1 MKWLIIMEYKRI
13 LAVGDIH
20 GMYEKLVSL
29 MELVQFDPDDDMLIF
44 LGDYIDRG
52 PQPLECLDYII
63 ALNKQYSE
71 RVVPLLG
78 NHEVMCLNYYR
89 YKEQSR
95 SFMMDGLDYEMAHV
109 WLDNGGDKTKRQF
122 KKLKRPELQKRLRWM
137 RMLSNH
143 YQVDKFYFCHAG
155 IQPFIP
161 LDRQREGD
169 LLWMREGF
177 FELYDGRVGTIVIG
191 HTPVQELKRK
201 HWTDGQPPTTPQFL
215 DNNIIMCDTG
225 TFMEGGKLSCVDV
238 LTGKFWQA

>member
-1 MKWLIIMEYKRI
+1 MEYKRI
-13 LAVGDIH
+13 LAVGDVH
-20 GMYEKLVSL
+20 GMYEKLITL
-29 MELVQFDPDDDMLIF
+29 MEKIQFNPAEDLLMF

-52 PQPLECLDYII
+52 SQPLECLDYVK
-63 ALNKQYSE
+63 ALSITHPG

-225 TFMEGGKLSCVDV
+225 AFMEGGKLSCVDV